1 MGMIMEKATF
11 SEIYKLVE
19 GRGGKIKE
27 CFDGLFDTALLFFP
41 AFMCK
46 ETAGIIG
53 LVDKLGAGQTLIG
66 AKETITKA
74 VSGILDGFKHKE
86 KDYAARY
93 ENMQIAHMLII
104 YAAFF

>member
-46 ETAGIIG
+46 EQLGSSG
-53 LVDKLGAGQTLIG
+53 LWINWGQGRL
-66 AKETITKA
+66 
-74 VSGILDGFKHKE
+74 
-86 KDYAARY
+86 
-93 ENMQIAHMLII
+93 
-104 YAAFF
+104 